1 MEPAEPAPGA
11 FTCLVGCARISSWGF
26 RPLTWLRPRSP
37 RRTHKR
43 VPGPRQTS
51 QTLLLA
57 VENPMRIVEILFY
70 DTNKVKLVV
79 EMPDP
84 NRYTTDHVP
93 HLPRSLFKLF
103 PHLAHHKCHNDH
115 GHSFRRESLSTEIPH
130 LLEHLIIE
138 LQTQAQR
145 HEILKGETQW
155 NWRVDPR
162 GTFHVHVEY
171 ENEQL
176 VLAAIRLAERIIN
189 ALDNHE
195 VGSVDIEREM
205 EGLRRIAELGRALPR
220 PAPGFLPR

>member
-1 MEPAEPAPGA
+1 
-11 FTCLVGCARISSWGF
+11 
-26 RPLTWLRPRSP
+26 
-37 RRTHKR
+37 
-43 VPGPRQTS
+43 
-51 QTLLLA
+51 
-57 VENPMRIVEILFY
+57 MRIVEILFY
-70 DTNKVKLVV
+70 DANKVKLVV
-79 EMPDP
+79 EMPDA

-103 PHLAHHKCHNDH
+103 PHLAQHKCHNEH
-115 GHSFRRESLSTEIPH
+115 GHSFRRESLATEIPH

-145 HEILKGETQW
+145 HEVLKGETQW

-189 ALDNHE
+189 ALDRRE
-195 VGSVDIEREM
+195 IDRVDTEREI
-205 EGLRRIAELGRALPR
+205 EKLRLLAELGNELRGQRECAGAPPPLGLPR
-220 PAPGFLPR
+220 EPVGLGRGKSKGGRSRSSRYVR

>member
-1 MEPAEPAPGA
+1 
-11 FTCLVGCARISSWGF
+11 
-26 RPLTWLRPRSP
+26 
-37 RRTHKR
+37 
-43 VPGPRQTS
+43 
-51 QTLLLA
+51 
-57 VENPMRIVEILFY
+57 MRIVEILFY
-70 DTNKVKLVV
+70 DQNKVKLVV

-84 NRYTTDHVP
+84 NRYTTDTVP
-93 HLPRSLFKLF
+93 HLPKSLFRLF
-103 PHLAHHKCHNDH
+103 PHLAHHKCHND
-115 GHSFRRESLSTEIPH
+115 GGFSFKRESMATEIPH

-189 ALDNHE
+189 ALDR
-195 VGSVDIEREM
+195 GDIDSVDINSEVEK
-205 EGLRRIAELGRALPR
+205 LRTLADLGRDLRSPSLLEELPR
-220 PAPGFLPR
+220 PLQLASAARGRKGGKSRSGRFLF

>member
-1 MEPAEPAPGA
+1 
-11 FTCLVGCARISSWGF
+11 
-26 RPLTWLRPRSP
+26 
-37 RRTHKR
+37 
-43 VPGPRQTS
+43 
-51 QTLLLA
+51 
-57 VENPMRIVEILFY
+57 MRIVEILFY
-70 DTNKVKLVV
+70 DKNKVKLVV

-115 GHSFRRESLSTEIPH
+115 GHSFRRESLATEIPH

-145 HEILKGETQW
+145 H
-155 NWRVDPR
+155 WRVDPR

-189 ALDNHE
+189 ALDRRE
-195 VGSVDIEREM
+195 IDVIETE
-205 EGLRRIAELGRALPR
+205 
-220 PAPGFLPR
+220 

>member
-1 MEPAEPAPGA
+1 
-11 FTCLVGCARISSWGF
+11 
-26 RPLTWLRPRSP
+26 
-37 RRTHKR
+37 
-43 VPGPRQTS
+43 
-51 QTLLLA
+51 
-57 VENPMRIVEILFY
+57 MRIVEILFY

-115 GHSFRRESLSTEIPH
+115 GHSFRRESLATEIPH

-155 NWRVDPR
+155 NWRVDRR

-189 ALDNHE
+189 ALDRRDLDALNTDEE
-195 VGSVDIEREM
+195 VEKLRTLAQLGDE
-205 EGLRRIAELGRALPR
+205 LRRAKPDKSAAPLESQPLALARGRVKGGRSRSSRAIR
-220 PAPGFLPR
+220 

>member
-1 MEPAEPAPGA
+1 MDPAERTTFGA
-11 FTCLVGCARISSWGF
+11 FTCPVGCARIADQGAES
-26 RPLTWLRPRSP
+26 RTLLRLRLP
-37 RRTHKR
+37 RRSN
-43 VPGPRQTS
+43 PRQTS
-51 QTLLLA
+51 STQPLA

-115 GHSFRRESLSTEIPH
+115 GHSFRRESLATEIPH

-162 GTFHVHVEY
+162 GNFHGYVEY
-171 ENEQL
+171 EKEQL
-176 VLAAIRLAERIIN
+176 VLAAIRLAGGIIK
-189 ALDNHE
+189 ALDKRE
-195 VGSVDIEREM
+195 IVAIDTERAV
-205 EGLRRIAELGRALPR
+205 EGLRRLSPLGEGVR
-220 PAPGFLPR
+220 

>member
-1 MEPAEPAPGA
+1 
-11 FTCLVGCARISSWGF
+11 
-26 RPLTWLRPRSP
+26 
-37 RRTHKR
+37 
-43 VPGPRQTS
+43 
-51 QTLLLA
+51 
-57 VENPMRIVEILFY
+57 MRIVEILFY
-70 DTNKVKLVV
+70 DSNKVKLVV

-93 HLPRSLFKLF
+93 HIPRSLFKLF
-103 PHLAHHKCHNDH
+103 PHLAEHKCPNAP
-115 GHSFRRESLSTEIPH
+115 GHSFRRESLATEIPH

-171 ENEQL
+171 ENELL
-176 VLAAIRLAERIIN
+176 VLAAIRLAERIVN

-195 VGSVDIEREM
+195 VGSVDLESEM
-205 EGLRRIAELGRALPR
+205 EILRRIAELGRAFPR
-220 PAPGFLPR
+220 PAPSFLPRPLSLDGLAIAERGFSHPGDT